1 MKNSTKTTGIMA
13 LIGAAVAG
21 TAVVLGKIAANK
33 DDAEKKTEDIFE
45 ELDNNETE
53 TIVFDEETGETIT
66 EAETEPEEV

>member
-21 TAVVLGKIAANK
+21 TAVVLGKLAANK
-33 DDAEKKTEDIFE
+33 DNAEKKTDEVFD
-45 ELDNNETE
+45 ELDNYDYPGTEE
-53 TIVFDEETGETIT
+53 TIEEENAS

>member
-21 TAVVLGKIAANK
+21 TAVVLGKLAANK
-33 DDAEKKTEDIFE
+33 DNAEKKTDEVFD
-45 ELDNNETE
+45 ELDNYDYPDTEE
-53 TIVFDEETGETIT
+53 TIEEENTS